1 MARRKKIFASLD
13 QFFELRERLEA
24 AVVAK
29 LIVDKEFPD
38 SAGAPVSYDIEWTPD
53 RECLVTVLS
62 DDATVERVIT
72 VDLKDLAAKYL
83 TEADQPQKKR
93 KAAAKAEKEHFKAIT
108 GIAHS
113 PKAVSRQTP

>member
-83 TEADQPQKKR
+83 TEAEPEKKT
-93 KAAAKAEKEHFKAIT
+93 KAKARKKEEDHFGAVT
-108 GIAHS
+108 GEGSA
-113 PKAVSRQTP
+113 PRRKSRQVP

>member
-1 MARRKKIFASLD
+1 MAKKKKIFASLD

-38 SAGAPVSYDIEWTPD
+38 SAEAPVSYDIEWTPD

-72 VDLKDLAAKYL
+72 VDLKDLAKKYL
-83 TEADQPQKKR
+83 TEKEPDQPKKK
-93 KAAAKAEKEHFKAIT
+93 KASAKK
-108 GIAHS
+108 
-113 PKAVSRQTP
+113 